1 MQLISGDLSATA
13 VGTLTWTD
21 GERFVGF
28 GHPMMH
34 IGATEMP
41 ATSVYVHQII
51 PSQINSFKLGSAV
64 RPVGSVY
71 QDRQAGIGA
80 TTRPAAVSSESRDP
94 LRDV

>member
-1 MQLISGDLSATA
+1 
-13 VGTLTWTD
+13 
-21 GERFVGF
+21 
-28 GHPMMH
+28 MMH

-71 QDRQAGIGA
+71 RDRQAGIGGH
-80 TTRPAAVSSESRDP
+80 RPAPDHAAVTVDIARRARRIAANFP
-94 LRDV
+94 